1 MGFRFMAFEACG
13 GTAAARPLGGSPL
26 EICPTGGT
34 QPGSSRKPRYSGRP
48 LTGRFGP
55 PQYPAVAVKVTRP
68 SSPSGLLTETERA
81 ALRRPVFPLRA
92 AIVYSKPTWQPHSRY
107 YGSLLLV
114 SSGAYNHSTAGLQRT
129 FQMSQATGVETA
141 RQAQELHIFHDVA
154 KALTSSLDLDSIL
167 QTIMEKMAEYFRPD
181 TWSLLMVDE
190 QKMELYFAIA
200 VGKASEAL
208 KSVRLK
214 VGEGIAGHVA
224 KYGEKLIVPDVRS
237 DKRFAKRIDHVTQWE
252 TQSIICIP
260 LRSKLRVLGV
270 IQLVNVDM
278 KNFTEQESFFL
289 QSLCDYAA
297 IAIENARAVEKIQ
310 ELTITDDCTGLYN
323 ARHLYKT
330 LETEVYRSA
339 RFGYEFSV
347 LFIDLDH
354 FKQVNDTHGHLI
366 GSKLLAEI
374 GYLIKAQL
382 RLIDFAFRY
391 GGDEFV
397 VLLPQTGKDSALVV
411 ARRLRD
417 SLRSSC
423 FCKEEGL
430 NLNVRAS
437 IGLAT
442 YPHDAKTPHDVIRR
456 ADEMMYMVK
465 NSTRDN
471 IGIAQRGVEK

>member
-1 MGFRFMAFEACG
+1 MRLM
-13 GTAAARPLGGSPL
+13 T
-26 EICPTGGT
+26 
-34 QPGSSRKPRYSGRP
+34 K
-48 LTGRFGP
+48 
-55 PQYPAVAVKVTRP
+55 
-68 SSPSGLLTETERA
+68 
-81 ALRRPVFPLRA
+81 
-92 AIVYSKPTWQPHSRY
+92 
-107 YGSLLLV
+107 
-114 SSGAYNHSTAGLQRT
+114 
-129 FQMSQATGVETA
+129 ATGSDRKV
-141 RQAQELHIFHDVA
+141 QEITIFHDVA

-190 QKMELYFAIA
+190 EKDELYFAIA
-200 VGKASEAL
+200 VGTASETL
-208 KSVRLK
+208 KNVRLK
-214 VGEGIAGHVA
+214 VGEGIAGWVA
-224 KYGEKLIVPDVRS
+224 KHGERLIVPDVYT
-237 DKRFAKRIDHVTQWE
+237 DPRFAKRIDEMTKLE
-252 TQSIICIP
+252 TRSIICVP

-278 KNFTEQESFFL
+278 EHFGDQESFFL
-289 QSLCDYAA
+289 QALCDYAA

-323 ARHLYKT
+323 ARHLHKT

-397 VLLPQTGKDSALVV
+397 VLLPQTSKDSALVV

-417 SLRSSC
+417 SMRNSC
-423 FCKEEGL
+423 FCKDEGL

-437 IGLAT
+437 LGLAT
-442 YPHDAKTPHDVIRR
+442 YPHDAKEPRDIIRQ

-471 IGIAQRGVEK
+471 IGIAQRGVVK